1 MSDNGS
7 FDEATAVAR
16 RADGSGYD
24 VDLDPGWAIGDKPN
38 GGYLAAVLGRAAVD
52 AAAHAGAAHPHPLAV
67 STTFLR
73 APDAG
78 AAAVEVTVLRAG
90 RGASQLQATLRQ
102 HDRLCVTALLTLGV
116 LTDEPAWW
124 DDLSAPALPPIA
136 DCLLLPDTSPVGV
149 PVHLM
154 RNVHERLDPAT
165 LGWGAG
171 KPAGRAELRGYAAL
185 ADGSP
190 WEPLSVLL
198 ALDCYPP
205 ATFDLGTAG
214 WVPTLELTCYVRGLP
229 APGPLR
235 VRQRAQLVQ
244 GSRVDEVCEVWDS
257 SGRLVGQATQLAGV
271 RTPDTPPAP
280 RTRFPRT
287 RFP

>member
-1 MSDNGS
+1 MAVSHNGS
-7 FDEATAVAR
+7 FAEATAVNR

-24 VDLDPGWAIGDKPN
+24 IDLDPGWAIGDKPN
-38 GGYLAAVLGRAAVD
+38 GGYLTATLARAAVLEAARAGVD
-52 AAAHAGAAHPHPLAV
+52 HPHPLAV

-78 AAAVEVTVLRAG
+78 PAAVEVTVLRAG

-102 HDRLCVTALLTLGV
+102 HDRLCVTALLTLGT
-116 LTDEPAWW
+116 LTDDAAWW
-124 DDLSAPALPPIA
+124 DDLPVPDLPSIE

-149 PVHLM
+149 PIHLM
-154 RNVHERLDPAT
+154 RNVHERLDPST
-165 LGWGAG
+165 LAWGAG
-171 KPAGRAELRGYAAL
+171 KPAGRGELRGYAAF
-185 ADGSP
+185 ADGTP

-214 WVPTLELTCYVRGLP
+214 WVPTLELTCYVRGVP
-229 APGPLR
+229 AAGPLR

-271 RTPDTPPAP
+271 RTPDGPPAARSP
-280 RTRFPRT
+280 AT
-287 RFP
+287 